1 MCGVGHSRQARLL
14 ASQCEGLFS
23 PVARR
28 YGVRELSLQRELLR
42 TPTRL
47 LSTFLENPSASHPKA
62 AGHSAIAW
70 LVAEA
75 IQRGPVH
82 VPALPT
88 HLPAPA
94 FVDVGWEHTDAPWAC
109 RTYVGGTERCRA
121 LPALA
126 RDGWCGAT
134 LTVAVEGHTLLMT
147 QCSDWDGGALLV
159 LPSGRTSVSAA
170 GGGGALA
177 GAFAGVAA
185 PRSAGAVP
193 AVMGPRASWRGAGR
207 VPPRHRVEEWY
218 ARVVALLSLQPFR
231 ALRPSS
237 LDPAKEACCTGMKGG
252 VRSRKGDVFRTP
264 TCKSGA
270 LGPKPVCSLH
280 FVVHPPPCV
289 VRNVNVLIY
298 I

>member
-75 IQRGPVH
+75 IQRGPTY

-88 HLPAPA
+88 PLPAPA
-94 FVDVGWEHTDAPWAC
+94 FLDGGWEHTDAPWAC
-109 RTYVGGTERCRA
+109 RTCVGGSDRCRA

-126 RDGWCGAT
+126 RDGWYDDEIYWKSTARGAT
-134 LTVAVEGHTLLMT
+134 LTLGVEGHTLLMT
-147 QCSDWDGGALLV
+147 QCSDWDGGALVV
-159 LPSGRTSVSAA
+159 LPSGRTSASEA
-170 GGGGALA
+170 GGGGAPT
-177 GAFAGVAA
+177 GASAGVAA

-193 AVMGPRASWRGAGR
+193 PARRFVLDLKWGAPTGR
-207 VPPRHRVEEWY
+207 HFCIADLGYFACPANVTLRVG
-218 ARVVALLSLQPFR
+218 RRPKTLGVKVQALITQQTLQP
-231 ALRPSS
+231 S
-237 LDPAKEACCTGMKGG
+237 DGGG
-252 VRSRKGDVFRTP
+252 VS
-264 TCKSGA
+264 SGA
-270 LGPKPVCSLH
+270 
-280 FVVHPPPCV
+280 CV
-289 VRNVNVLIY
+289 
-298 I
+298 